1 MHNKMLKKEMMK
13 KVLKQTGLL
22 LLAITFVSCDQG
34 EENGAENGVNG
45 ARLMPVET
53 VIIET
58 DSFEDFVR
66 TTGTVEAIE
75 DAMISSETSGR
86 ILSIKE
92 RGERVEKGEVIAQ
105 IDDRLIQAQ
114 YEAAETGYELA
125 KDTFNRFEALHAD
138 SIISTQDY
146 NSAKAQR
153 DQAQAQ
159 LNQVEKQLQDAK
171 IEAPFTGRIEERF
184 IRSGELINPG
194 LPVVRLVNTDQI
206 RVLAGV
212 PERYSGEIQEG
223 SDVQISFRTVNND
236 SMESQITYA
245 SNVLDP
251 ETRTYAIEIEMQNS
265 GQLIKPEM
273 VVDLMLKRRTLQ
285 DVIIVPRTSVLRDE
299 NGQSV
304 FIAREEN
311 GRKFARLVDVETGSA
326 SGPLIQITSGLSAGD
341 ELVVTG
347 VRNLNEGDALNILTT
362 ETSVERAERLKTA
375 DKPVVTF

>member
-1 MHNKMLKKEMMK
+1 
-13 KVLKQTGLL
+13 
-22 LLAITFVSCDQG
+22 
-34 EENGAENGVNG
+34 
-45 ARLMPVET
+45 
-53 VIIET
+53 
-58 DSFEDFVR
+58 
-66 TTGTVEAIE
+66 
-75 DAMISSETSGR
+75 
-86 ILSIKE
+86 
-92 RGERVEKGEVIAQ
+92 
-105 IDDRLIQAQ
+105 
-114 YEAAETGYELA
+114 
-125 KDTFNRFEALHAD
+125 
-138 SIISTQDY
+138 
-146 NSAKAQR
+146 
-153 DQAQAQ
+153 
-159 LNQVEKQLQDAK
+159 
-171 IEAPFTGRIEERF
+171 
-184 IRSGELINPG
+184 
-194 LPVVRLVNTDQI
+194 LVNTDQI

-223 SDVQISFRTVNND
+223 SAVQISFRTVNND
-236 SMESQITYA
+236 SLESQITYA

-251 ETRTYAIEIEMQNS
+251 ETRTYAIEIEMENS

-311 GRKFARLVDVETGSA
+311 GRKFARLVNVETGTA
-326 SGPLIQITSGLSAGD
+326 SGPLIQITNGLSAGD

>member
-1 MHNKMLKKEMMK
+1 MLKKEMMK
-13 KVLKQTGLL
+13 KVFKHTGLL
-22 LLAITFVSCDQG
+22 LLAIAFVSCDQG
-34 EENGAENGVNG
+34 EESGDDNGVNG

-92 RGERVEKGEVIAQ
+92 RGERVQKGEVIAQ

-114 YEAAETGYELA
+114 YEAAKTGYDLA
-125 KDTFNRFEALHAD
+125 EDTFNRFESLHAD

-146 NSAKAQR
+146 NNAMAQR
-153 DQAQAQ
+153 DQARAQ
-159 LNQVEKQLQDAK
+159 LNQVEKQLQDSK

-184 IRSGELINPG
+184 IQTGELINPG
-194 LPVVRLVNTDQI
+194 MPVIRLVNTDQV

-212 PERYSGEIQEG
+212 PERYSGEIVEG
-223 SDVQISFRTVNND
+223 SEVQINFRTVNDD
-236 SMESQITYA
+236 SRESQITYA

-251 ETRTYAIEIEMQNS
+251 ETRTYAIEIEMRNS

-273 VVDLMLKRRTLQ
+273 VADLMLKRRTLQ
-285 DVIIVPRTSVLRDE
+285 DVIVVPRTSVLRDE
-299 NGQSV
+299 DGQSV
-304 FIAREEN
+304 FIAIEEN
-311 GRKFARLVDVETGSA
+311 GRKFSRLVTVETGSA
-326 SGPLIQITSGLSAGD
+326 SGPLVQIVSGLSAGD

-347 VRNLNEGDALNILTT
+347 VRNLSEGDALNILST
-362 ETSVERAERLKTA
+362 ETSIERAEKLRTA
-375 DKPVVTF
+375 DRPVVTF